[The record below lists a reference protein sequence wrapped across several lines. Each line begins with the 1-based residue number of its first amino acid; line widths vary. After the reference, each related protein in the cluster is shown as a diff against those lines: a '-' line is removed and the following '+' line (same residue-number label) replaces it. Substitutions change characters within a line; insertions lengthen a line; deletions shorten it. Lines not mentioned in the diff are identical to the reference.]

1 MKGRRKKRVNGK
13 AKGNVY
19 STFYFYSFFCA
30 AAFPDTQEKKGTLT
44 IFLSFQMCDIC
55 VAAVVGVEGGV
66 KMV

>member
-1 MKGRRKKRVNGK
+1 MKGRRKKECTEKLREM
-13 AKGNVY
+13 
-19 STFYFYSFFCA
+19 FIPLFFCA
-30 AAFPDTQEKKGTLT
+30 AAFPDTQGKKGTLT